1 MRDIFDAI
9 QKSAIRIK
17 EAIDVKDIGYS
28 QQENSSGETQL
39 ELDIKCDMII
49 EEEFSRVASIH
60 TIASEEKTHAELL
73 HEDGEYFI
81 AYDPLDG
88 SSLVDVN
95 LSVGSIF
102 GIYRGEF
109 GAAKMV
115 ASCYVVYGPRVEM
128 VFAENK
134 TKLYLLQAGAFEF
147 VKEIRLGEKGKLM
160 APGGT
165 QQNWAPYHKEMI
177 DSFFQEGYRLRYSG
191 GMVPDLHQILLK
203 GGGLFSYPGTSDKP
217 EGKLR
222 RLFEVF
228 PFAFIYEKSGG
239 GAIDG
244 TNNLMSLGHKHIH
257 DTAICFFGSHY
268 EINRVKEVYAKN
280 A

>member
-17 EAIDVKDIGYS
+17 DAIDVKDIGYS

-49 EEEFSRVASIH
+49 EEEFSRVGSIH
-60 TIASEEKTHAELL
+60 TIASEEKTHEEIL

-102 GIYRGEF
+102 GIYKHAF
-109 GAAKMV
+109 GTKHMV

-134 TKLYLLQAGAFEF
+134 TKLYLLQAGEFEF
-147 VKEIRLGEKGKLM
+147 VKEIRLTQKGKLM

-177 DSFFQEGYRLRYSG
+177 DGFFKEGYRLRYSG
-191 GMVPDLHQILLK
+191 GMVPDLHQIYSKVVDFFLTLLQVINQK
-203 GGGLFSYPGTSDKP
+203 ESFV
-217 EGKLR
+217 
-222 RLFEVF
+222 VF
-228 PFAFIYEKSGG
+228 LKFFLLLSSMKSQVVVL
-239 GAIDG
+239 
-244 TNNLMSLGHKHIH
+244 LMGQK
-257 DTAICFFGSHY
+257 T
-268 EINRVKEVYAKN
+268 
-280 A
+280 